1 MWPRGRMV
9 IRRIAN
15 PFIPVRFWAWPP
27 KEVKMDKEILKIAQN
42 TKNLSFLDNHTH
54 FAKLKNSTCGDEIKI
69 YLIVKKGK
77 ITNFKY
83 EGESCIYCQA
93 SASLL
98 SRNIKNKFINEIQ
111 FLLKEINN
119 LFKNK
124 KITCDKEWKKFLKI
138 MNKSNILR
146 KDCLLL
152 PVKATLKALKN

>member
-1 MWPRGRMV
+1 MV
-9 IRRIAN
+9 TQRIAN

-27 KEVKMDKEILKIAQN
+27 KEAKMDKEILKIAQN